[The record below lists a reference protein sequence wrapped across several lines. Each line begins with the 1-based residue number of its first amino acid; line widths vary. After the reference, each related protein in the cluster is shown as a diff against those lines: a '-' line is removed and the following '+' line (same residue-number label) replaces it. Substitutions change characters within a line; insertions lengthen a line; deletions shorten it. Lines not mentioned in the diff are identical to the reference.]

1 MKVSELSIRQRK
13 VLDIVIFR
21 AKITGHDLQ
30 ACLNAQMLPSLEDLD
45 IHNLPPMPKQI
56 DMTTAAFKRKFK
68 AEIAESAEILWRKD
82 KEHDYPS
89 KTVVKE
95 IAFRDLRDEHQEIKI
110 TD

>member
-13 VLDIVIFR
+13 ILDIAIFR

-30 ACLNAQMLPSLEDLD
+30 TYLNAQMLPSLEDLD

-56 DMTTAAFKRKFK
+56 EMTTAAFKKKFK
-68 AEIAESAEILWRKD
+68 TEIAESAEILWREDKKD
-82 KEHDYPS
+82 DYPS
-89 KTVVKE
+89 KAVVKE
-95 IAFRDLRDEHQEIKI
+95 IAFRDVRDEHQEIRI